1 MPALD
6 HAAVTLHE
14 ALTLPPMAAGR
25 PQLLSPGVSLE
36 HPVRWAHVIGE
47 PRPGPL
53 LQGGELILSTLPLLH
68 EGRQDLEELL
78 RGYLEDLD
86 DVDAA
91 GLAVEVLPERPR
103 LAAALERVCAERAER
118 PDAHTLTPVLRFSQV
133 VRFVEITEHL
143 HRELVARQLRTGGH
157 IRDQDPLLEAT
168 SALLEDLAAV
178 PPLAEAVAVER
189 ARSLGLPSSA
199 RLIPL
204 VFAVDASAGALP
216 QRGWSLEALAGVVR
230 QAGAQ
235 LHMPLLV
242 GSCHHRSLAVL
253 AAAPAG
259 MDVQRPTARLC
270 RAVERSLR
278 RRLPEAALRCTAALG
293 EPAQSLHGARRE
305 LDAAWEVAALAA
317 SLRGRGRHLRPAVPE
332 FWTAGD
338 IRLWGV
344 LAELERRDVVERL
357 LAHELRLLRGTD
369 AETRDLRALI
379 EALVRTRGSKTQLAA
394 RLGVSRPTLYARL
407 ESLERRLGRPLDDG
421 ETLTTLHV
429 ALMLEELSGSD
440 LPD

>member
-6 HAAVTLHE
+6 DDVITLHE

-25 PQLLSPGVSLE
+25 PQMLSSGASLE

-68 EGRQDLEELL
+68 EARPDLQELL

-86 DVDAA
+86 RVDAA
-91 GLAVEVLPERPR
+91 GLAVEVLPDRPR
-103 LAAALERVCAERAER
+103 LVAALEDVCAERAGR
-118 PDAHTLTPVLRFSQV
+118 PDAHTLTPVLRFSRV

-143 HRELVARQLRTGGH
+143 HRELVSRQLRTDAH
-157 IRDQDPLLEAT
+157 NRDQDPLLEAT
-168 SALLEDLAAV
+168 SALLEDLAAA
-178 PPLAEAVAVER
+178 PPLAETTAVER

-199 RLIPL
+199 RLVPL
-204 VFAVDASAGALP
+204 VFAVDASAGPRP
-216 QRGWSLEALAGVVR
+216 QRGWTLETLAGVVR

-253 AAAPAG
+253 ATAPPG
-259 MDVQRPTARLC
+259 MDVGPPTARLC

-278 RRLPEAALRCTAALG
+278 RRLPEAAPRCTAALG
-293 EPAQSLHGARRE
+293 EPADSLPQARRE
-305 LDAAWEVAALAA
+305 LDAAWEVAVLAA
-317 SLRGRGRHLRPAVPE
+317 SLRDQGRTLRPATPE

-344 LAELERRDVVERL
+344 LARLEGRGTADRL

-369 AETRDLRALI
+369 EESRDLRALI
-379 EALVRTRGSKTQLAA
+379 EALVSTRGTKTQLAA
-394 RLGVSRPTLYARL
+394 RLGVSRPTLYTRL
-407 ESLERRLGRPLDDG
+407 ESLERRLGRSLEDG

-429 ALMLEELSGSD
+429 ALMLDELSGSGRSG
-440 LPD
+440 